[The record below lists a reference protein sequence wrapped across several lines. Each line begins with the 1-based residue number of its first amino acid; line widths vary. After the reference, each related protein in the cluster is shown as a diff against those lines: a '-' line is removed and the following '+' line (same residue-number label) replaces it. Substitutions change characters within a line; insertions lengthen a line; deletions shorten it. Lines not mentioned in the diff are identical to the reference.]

1 MQTGKLGLSRRVA
14 LQSAA
19 ASAGFTAFAGLPAE
33 VLAAATSPKIAGYVP
48 GNVAPAATLGGWL
61 KKLHDFGPIRATGT
75 PQCRAFEEFLATEFA
90 KLGCTVLRDQFKLTS
105 WECDIPADC
114 EITVKEDGAS
124 RTVLDVHPATEPMQ
138 IVLRI
143 DDSGPG
149 INEIREGVASFVRI
163 VQDTAVVAIITTA
176 KQNTVLVDFT
186 SDRGALMNAIN
197 RLTSRTTTGGYLL
210 DAIQESA
217 RTLVRRE
224 AQRPVIVV
232 LALEGT
238 EYSNVS
244 AAHVL
249 EDVRRS
255 GAIVH
260 VVSVGKPRMK
270 TMTSWSQRPTDSIHE
285 ALDETLTRSSVFA
298 ESTRRSGG
306 RLEQVGQATGIPTRL
321 SEIAYE
327 LRDQLVVTY
336 ARPQSGKPPEK
347 IEIAVK
353 RRGVK
358 VRAP

>member
-1 MQTGKLGLSRRVA
+1 MPRSCRIERASLLAGLAGAA
-14 LQSAA
+14 LAI
-19 ASAGFTAFAGLPAE
+19 SAGAGPSAQTPAE
-33 VLAAATSPKIAGYVP
+33 IAVREGLARNVYIAATDEKG
-48 GNVAPAATLGGWL
+48 APAA
-61 KKLHDFGPIRATGT
+61 DVT
-75 PQCRAFEEFLATEFA
+75 PQE
-90 KLGCTVLRDQFKLTS
+90 V
-105 WECDIPADC
+105 
-114 EITVKEDGAS
+114 TVKEDGAS

-138 IVLRI
+138 VVLLI

-336 ARPQSGKPPEK
+336 ARPQSAKPAEK
-347 IEIAVK
+347 IEVTVK
-353 RRGVK
+353 RRGLK
-358 VRAP
+358 VRGPKWVG

>member
-1 MQTGKLGLSRRVA
+1 MPRSCRIERASLLTG
-14 LQSAA
+14 
-19 ASAGFTAFAGLPAE
+19 
-33 VLAAATSPKIAGYVP
+33 LAAAALAISAGAGPSAQTPPQIAVREGLAR
-48 GNVAPAATLGGWL
+48 NVYIAATDEKGAPAADL
-61 KKLHDFGPIRATGT
+61 T
-75 PQCRAFEEFLATEFA
+75 PQE
-90 KLGCTVLRDQFKLTS
+90 V
-105 WECDIPADC
+105 
-114 EITVKEDGAS
+114 TVKEDGAS

-138 IVLRI
+138 VVLLI

-163 VQDTAVVAIITTA
+163 VQDAAVVAIITTA

-321 SEIAYE
+321 SELAYE

-336 ARPQSGKPPEK
+336 ARPQSGKPPER

-358 VRAP
+358 VRAPKWVG

>member
-1 MQTGKLGLSRRVA
+1 MPRACRIERASVLAGLAGA
-14 LQSAA
+14 LAI
-19 ASAGFTAFAGLPAE
+19 SAGAGPSAQTPAQIAVRE
-33 VLAAATSPKIAGYVP
+33 GVARNVYIAATDEKG
-48 GNVAPAATLGGWL
+48 APAADL
-61 KKLHDFGPIRATGT
+61 T
-75 PQCRAFEEFLATEFA
+75 PQEL
-90 KLGCTVLRDQFKLTS
+90 
-105 WECDIPADC
+105 
-114 EITVKEDGAS
+114 TVKEDGAS
-124 RTVLDVHPATEPMQ
+124 RNVLDVRPATEPMQ
-138 IVLRI
+138 IVLLI

-149 INEIREGVASFVRI
+149 IRDIREGVASFVRI
-163 VQDTAVVAIITTA
+163 VQDSAAVAIVTTA

-186 SDRGALMNAIN
+186 SDRGALLSAVN
-197 RLTSRTTTGGYLL
+197 RLTSRTTSGGYLL

-224 AQRPVIVV
+224 ARRPVIVV

-238 EYSNVS
+238 EYSNV
-244 AAHVL
+244 AAAQVL

-270 TMTSWSQRPTDSIHE
+270 TMTSWNQRPTDSVHE
-285 ALDETLTRSSVFA
+285 ALDETMARSSVFA
-298 ESTRRSGG
+298 EATRRSGG

-336 ARPQSGKPPEK
+336 VRPQSAKPAEK
-347 IEIAVK
+347 IEVTVK

-358 VRAP
+358 VRAPKWVG

>member
-1 MQTGKLGLSRRVA
+1 MPRSCRIERASWLAGLAGAALAISAGAGLSAQTPAQIAVREGVA
-14 LQSAA
+14 RN
-19 ASAGFTAFAGLPAE
+19 
-33 VLAAATSPKIAGYVP
+33 VYIAATDEKG
-48 GNVAPAATLGGWL
+48 APAADL
-61 KKLHDFGPIRATGT
+61 T
-75 PQCRAFEEFLATEFA
+75 PQEL
-90 KLGCTVLRDQFKLTS
+90 
-105 WECDIPADC
+105 
-114 EITVKEDGAS
+114 TVKEDGAS
-124 RTVLDVHPATEPMQ
+124 RNVLDVGPATEPMQ
-138 IVLRI
+138 IVLLI

-149 INEIREGVASFVRI
+149 IRDIREGVLSFVRI
-163 VQDTAVVAIITTA
+163 VQDSAEVAIVTTA

-186 SDRGALMNAIN
+186 SDHGALLNAVN
-197 RLTSRTTTGGYLL
+197 RLTSRTTSGGYLL

-224 AQRPVIVV
+224 ARRPVIVV

-238 EYSNVS
+238 EYSNV
-244 AAHVL
+244 AAARVL

-270 TMTSWSQRPTDSIHE
+270 TMTSWNQRPTDSVHE
-285 ALDETLTRSSVFA
+285 ALDETMARSSVFA
-298 ESTRRSGG
+298 EATRRSGG

-336 ARPQSGKPPEK
+336 VRPQSAKPAEK

-358 VRAP
+358 VRAPKWVG

>member
-1 MQTGKLGLSRRVA
+1 MRRRNIRRSWLSGA
-14 LQSAA
+14 TWLIAA
-19 ASAGFTAFAGLPAE
+19 GTI
-33 VLAAATSPKIAGYVP
+33 VLAQTPPQIGVRDGLARKVYIAATDEKG
-48 GNVAPAATLGGWL
+48 APAADL
-61 KKLHDFGPIRATGT
+61 T
-75 PQCRAFEEFLATEFA
+75 PQE
-90 KLGCTVLRDQFKLTS
+90 V
-105 WECDIPADC
+105 
-114 EITVKEDGAS
+114 TVKEDGAS
-124 RTVLDVHPATEPMQ
+124 RDVLDVRPATEPMQ
-138 IVLRI
+138 VVLLI

-163 VQDTAVVAIITTA
+163 VQDTAEVAIVTTA

-186 SDRGALMNAIN
+186 SDRGALLNAIN

-224 AQRPVIVV
+224 ARRPVIVV

-270 TMTSWSQRPTDSIHE
+270 TMTSWNQRPTDSIHE
-285 ALDETLTRSSVFA
+285 ALDETMARSSVFA

-347 IEIAVK
+347 IEIEVK

-358 VRAP
+358 VRAPKWVG

>member
-1 MQTGKLGLSRRVA
+1 MPRSCRIERASVLAGLTGAA
-14 LQSAA
+14 LAI
-19 ASAGFTAFAGLPAE
+19 SAGAGPSAQTPAQIAVRE
-33 VLAAATSPKIAGYVP
+33 GLARNVYIAATDEKG
-48 GNVAPAATLGGWL
+48 APAADL
-61 KKLHDFGPIRATGT
+61 T
-75 PQCRAFEEFLATEFA
+75 PQEL
-90 KLGCTVLRDQFKLTS
+90 
-105 WECDIPADC
+105 
-114 EITVKEDGAS
+114 TVKEDGAS
-124 RTVLDVHPATEPMQ
+124 RNVLDVGPATEPMQ
-138 IVLRI
+138 IVLLI

-149 INEIREGVASFVRI
+149 IRDIREGVASFVRI
-163 VQDTAVVAIITTA
+163 VQDSAEVAIVTTA

-186 SDRGALMNAIN
+186 SDRGALLNAVN
-197 RLTSRTTTGGYLL
+197 RLTSRTTSGGYLL

-224 AQRPVIVV
+224 ARRPVIVV

-238 EYSNVS
+238 EYSNV
-244 AAHVL
+244 AAAQVL

-270 TMTSWSQRPTDSIHE
+270 TMTSWNQRPTDSVHE
-285 ALDETLTRSSVFA
+285 ALDETMARNSVFA
-298 ESTRRSGG
+298 EATRRSGG

-336 ARPQSGKPPEK
+336 VRPQSAKPAEK

-358 VRAP
+358 VRAPKWVG

>member
-1 MQTGKLGLSRRVA
+1 LLAGLAGAA
-14 LQSAA
+14 LAI
-19 ASAGFTAFAGLPAE
+19 SAGAGPSAQTPAQIAVRE
-33 VLAAATSPKIAGYVP
+33 GLARNVYIAATDEKG
-48 GNVAPAATLGGWL
+48 APAADL
-61 KKLHDFGPIRATGT
+61 T
-75 PQCRAFEEFLATEFA
+75 PQEL
-90 KLGCTVLRDQFKLTS
+90 
-105 WECDIPADC
+105 
-114 EITVKEDGAS
+114 TVKEDGAS
-124 RTVLDVHPATEPMQ
+124 RNVLDVGPATEPMQ
-138 IVLRI
+138 IVLLI

-149 INEIREGVASFVRI
+149 IRDIREGVASFVRI
-163 VQDTAVVAIITTA
+163 VQDSAEVAIVTTA

-186 SDRGALMNAIN
+186 SDRGALLNAVN
-197 RLTSRTTTGGYLL
+197 RLTSRTTSGGYLL

-224 AQRPVIVV
+224 ARRPVIVV

-238 EYSNVS
+238 EYSNV
-244 AAHVL
+244 AAAQVL

-270 TMTSWSQRPTDSIHE
+270 TMTSWNQRPTDSVHE
-285 ALDETLTRSSVFA
+285 ALDETMARSSVFA
-298 ESTRRSGG
+298 EATRRSGG

-336 ARPQSGKPPEK
+336 VRPQSAKPAEK
-347 IEIAVK
+347 IEVTVK

-358 VRAP
+358 VRAPKWVG

>member
-1 MQTGKLGLSRRVA
+1 MPRSCRIERASLLAGLAGAA
-14 LQSAA
+14 LAI
-19 ASAGFTAFAGLPAE
+19 SAGAGPSAQTPAQIAVRE
-33 VLAAATSPKIAGYVP
+33 GLARNVYIAATDEKG
-48 GNVAPAATLGGWL
+48 APAADL
-61 KKLHDFGPIRATGT
+61 T
-75 PQCRAFEEFLATEFA
+75 PQEL
-90 KLGCTVLRDQFKLTS
+90 
-105 WECDIPADC
+105 
-114 EITVKEDGAS
+114 TVKEDGAS
-124 RTVLDVHPATEPMQ
+124 RNVLDVGPATEPMQ
-138 IVLRI
+138 IVLLI

-149 INEIREGVASFVRI
+149 IRDIREGVASFVRI
-163 VQDTAVVAIITTA
+163 VQDSAEVAIVTTA

-186 SDRGALMNAIN
+186 SDRGALLNAVN
-197 RLTSRTTTGGYLL
+197 RLTSRTTSGGYLL

-224 AQRPVIVV
+224 ARRPVIVV

-238 EYSNVS
+238 EYSNV
-244 AAHVL
+244 AAAQVL

-255 GAIVH
+255 AAIVH

-270 TMTSWSQRPTDSIHE
+270 TMTSWNQRPTDSVHE
-285 ALDETLTRSSVFA
+285 ALDETMARSSVFA
-298 ESTRRSGG
+298 EATRRSGG

-336 ARPQSGKPPEK
+336 VRPQSAKPAEK

-358 VRAP
+358 VRAPKWVG

>member
-1 MQTGKLGLSRRVA
+1 MPRSCRIERASLLAGLAGAA
-14 LQSAA
+14 LAI
-19 ASAGFTAFAGLPAE
+19 SAGAGPSAQTPAQIAVRE
-33 VLAAATSPKIAGYVP
+33 GLARNVYIAATDEKG
-48 GNVAPAATLGGWL
+48 APAADL
-61 KKLHDFGPIRATGT
+61 T
-75 PQCRAFEEFLATEFA
+75 PQEL
-90 KLGCTVLRDQFKLTS
+90 
-105 WECDIPADC
+105 
-114 EITVKEDGAS
+114 TVKEDGAS
-124 RTVLDVHPATEPMQ
+124 RNVLDVGPATEPMQ
-138 IVLRI
+138 IVLLI

-149 INEIREGVASFVRI
+149 IRDIREGVASFVRI
-163 VQDTAVVAIITTA
+163 VQDSAEVAIVTTA

-186 SDRGALMNAIN
+186 SDRGALLNAVN
-197 RLTSRTTTGGYLL
+197 RLTSRTTSGGYLL

-224 AQRPVIVV
+224 ARRPVIVV

-238 EYSNVS
+238 EYSNV
-244 AAHVL
+244 AAAQVL

-270 TMTSWSQRPTDSIHE
+270 TMTSWNQRPTDSVHE
-285 ALDETLTRSSVFA
+285 ALDETMARSSVFA
-298 ESTRRSGG
+298 EATRRSGG

-336 ARPQSGKPPEK
+336 VRPQSAKPAEK
-347 IEIAVK
+347 IEVTVK

-358 VRAP
+358 VRAPKWVG

>member
-1 MQTGKLGLSRRVA
+1 MPRSCRIERASLLAGLAGAA
-14 LQSAA
+14 LAI
-19 ASAGFTAFAGLPAE
+19 SAGAGPSAQTPAE
-33 VLAAATSPKIAGYVP
+33 IAVREGLARNVYIAATDEKG
-48 GNVAPAATLGGWL
+48 APAA
-61 KKLHDFGPIRATGT
+61 DVT
-75 PQCRAFEEFLATEFA
+75 PQE
-90 KLGCTVLRDQFKLTS
+90 V
-105 WECDIPADC
+105 
-114 EITVKEDGAS
+114 TVKEDGAS

-138 IVLRI
+138 VVLLI

-224 AQRPVIVV
+224 ARRPVIVV

-358 VRAP
+358 VRAPKWVG

>member
-1 MQTGKLGLSRRVA
+1 MRPCRIDRASLLTG
-14 LQSAA
+14 
-19 ASAGFTAFAGLPAE
+19 
-33 VLAAATSPKIAGYVP
+33 LAAALAIGAGAGPSAQTPAQIAVREGLARKVYI
-48 GNVAPAATLGGWL
+48 AAIDEKGAAAV
-61 KKLHDFGPIRATGT
+61 D
-75 PQCRAFEEFLATEFA
+75 
-90 KLGCTVLRDQFKLTS
+90 LTAQ
-105 WECDIPADC
+105 EV
-114 EITVKEDGAS
+114 TVKEDGAS
-124 RTVLDVHPATEPMQ
+124 RNVLDVRPATDPMQ
-138 IVLRI
+138 VVLLI

-358 VRAP
+358 VRAPKWVG